1 MQCYESEALRLLL
14 FAEAKRTYP
23 DTGWDRFALENALHE
38 FGVERV
44 HDYNRLE
51 PERRS
56 DPVRRA
62 NQLVKLR

>member
-14 FAEAKRTYP
+14 FAETSRTYP
-23 DTGWDRFALENALHE
+23 DTVWDRFALENALHE
-38 FGVERV
+38 FGVDRV
-44 HDYNRLE
+44 RDYNRLE

-56 DPVRRA
+56 ELARRA